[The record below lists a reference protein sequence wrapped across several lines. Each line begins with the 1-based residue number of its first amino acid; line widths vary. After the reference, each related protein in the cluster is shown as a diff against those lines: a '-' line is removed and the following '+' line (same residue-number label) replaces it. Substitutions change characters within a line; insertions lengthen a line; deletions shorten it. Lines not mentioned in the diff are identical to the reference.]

1 LRDALSG
8 IKAESALILSDANE
22 DDFDLDGVRVE
33 VRSVA
38 EWLLGR

>member
-1 LRDALSG
+1 LTG
-8 IKAESALILSDANE
+8 VKVESALILSDANE

-38 EWLLGR
+38 EWLLGQ